1 MSVPTSNGTGRQLAS
16 ASSIHGTFP
25 WEQRLLQKLTGKARG
40 QWAGNRDD
48 DWGNRSNGQYRRRG
62 GERASGARTRNSRHH
77 RQARWAGALS
87 TEKLIEDLVRCSPIM
102 AKQFVEDFKVPFS

>member
-48 DWGNRSNGQYRRRG
+48 DWVIGATDNTGRAVVKELRALGHAILATTVKLG
-62 GERASGARTRNSRHH
+62 GPAHCRPRN
-77 RQARWAGALS
+77 
-87 TEKLIEDLVRCSPIM
+87 
-102 AKQFVEDFKVPFS
+102 

>member
-48 DWGNRSNGQYRRRG
+48 DWAIGATDNTG
-62 GERASGARTRNSRHH
+62 RAVVKEFRALGHASRHH